1 MQSDQI
7 FVAAS
12 FSDIM
17 KQLLAHNPS
26 GILTIWPAGGPRQD
40 ELHITIEHG
49 RPMVA
54 RRGRYEEYISAS
66 TLFWINSWGSLHFT
80 FHLKTTPAQLPPP
93 GASELRLPAVTRPLP
108 AITRPLPAVTAP
120 SHTSDEPAVPVP
132 AKKNGHVLENKAAYS
147 IHSPNPPETP
157 APGQSLIPAITAQGR
172 TVPLHSIPRYDRTVL
187 LLINGRRTIADLAGL
202 TRRGQADIYGS
213 LSRLEKQ
220 QLITLH

>member
-1 MQSDQI
+1 
-7 FVAAS
+7 
-12 FSDIM
+12 M

-40 ELHITIEHG
+40 ELDITIEHG
-49 RPMVA
+49 RPTVA
-54 RRGRYEEYISAS
+54 RRGRFEEYISAS

-80 FHLKTTPAQLPPP
+80 FRLKTIPAQLPPHVLSP
-93 GASELRLPAVTRPLP
+93 GDSELRLPAVTRPLP
-108 AITRPLPAVTAP
+108 SITRPLPAISLPTH
-120 SHTSDEPAVPVP
+120 STNEPALPVP
-132 AKKNGHVLENKAAYS
+132 TQKNGHVHENKASYS
-147 IHSPNPPETP
+147 FHSPTSQHSRQPSRSPETP

-187 LLINGRRTIADLAGL
+187 LLINGRRTVSDLAQL
-202 TRRGQADIYGS
+202 TRRGQADIYSS